1 MRNLDHPNVLKLV
14 GVCVDAGSAPYIVMP
29 FMINGSLLAH
39 LRTEKRNLVFADC
52 QQMTLVS
59 LPAPYIGMIPKNFP
73 LLPHTSAYACSTVD
87 ILCIM
92 HRYSKQQG
100 D

>member
-59 LPAPYIGMIPKNFP
+59 LPVPYIGMIPKTFP
-73 LLPHTSAYACSTVD
+73 LLPHTPVYIAQLISFHYFLTR
-87 ILCIM
+87 LCI
-92 HRYSKQQG
+92 
-100 D
+100 